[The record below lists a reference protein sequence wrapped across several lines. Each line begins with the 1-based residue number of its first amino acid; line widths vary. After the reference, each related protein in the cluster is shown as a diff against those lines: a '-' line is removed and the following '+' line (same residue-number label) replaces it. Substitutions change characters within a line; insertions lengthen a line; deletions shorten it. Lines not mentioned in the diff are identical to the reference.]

1 MSTHPT
7 TDAASDMDWLHPD
20 EVMQAHAR
28 VLAGSSATSRYLEMG
43 AGHRVHAIESGEGPP
58 VILVHGSGP
67 SALLFLPL
75 IERLEG
81 LRVIAVDRPG
91 FGLSDAVDGPRAS
104 YRDGAVAWIDSLF
117 DALAVEDVALVGSS
131 MGGTWALWFA
141 LAHPDRLRRLVLL
154 GAPPLSPGTRVPPPL
169 LKLAYPDPAAPPRQ
183 MSPPS
188 RETVVGSMAM
198 MGEGETIIDYPEQI
212 EALIAAG
219 HDRVA
224 ANANVSELRATLAP
238 SGWSPELEIGPE
250 ELRGIS
256 VPTMLIWGERDPLG
270 GLDVARGVASELPD
284 ARLELLPTGH
294 APWLGDP
301 GRAAGLLNDFLGR

>member
-91 FGLSDAVDGPRAS
+91 FGLSDPVDGSSAS
-104 YRDGAVAWIDSLF
+104 YRDGAVAWIDSLL
-117 DALAVEDVALVGSS
+117 DALGIDDVALVGSS
-131 MGGTWALWFA
+131 MGGTWALWYA
-141 LAHPDRLRRLVLL
+141 LAHPVRLRRLVLL
-154 GAPPLSPGTRVPPPL
+154 GAPPLSPGTHVPPPL
-169 LKLAYPDPAAPPRQ
+169 LMLAHPNPAAPPRQ
-183 MSPPS
+183 MPPS

-198 MGEGETIIDYPEQI
+198 MGEGETIIDYPAQI

-238 SGWSPELEIGPE
+238 SGWSPGLEIRPE
-250 ELRGIS
+250 ELRGVS
-256 VPTMLIWGERDPLG
+256 VPTMLIWGEHDPLG
-270 GLDVARGVASELPD
+270 GLDVARGVASEIPE
-284 ARLELLPTGH
+284 ARLEPLPTGH